1 MSLLEGITHFDEP
14 GLMCAGASRSLPQQ
28 THDSAASS
36 ASLTPPRS
44 GYPSRSLPATP
55 PGSKQTKDSGLL
67 GTSISLLQRSSR
79 GSAGTASSE
88 RGASPEGARSMD
100 TSQLAAKAFG
110 AAGQDENAEPLS
122 VALQMKAA
130 AAIAAELPAATGEA
144 AETLEAK
151 VQDISANS
159 QARRDSDAA
168 SAAQGP
174 ASQADRENDDRF
186 PLELT
191 RSSSRRLRGSLEPPA
206 VPGRAP
212 KAAQDDIGSAPKPSY
227 LSLEDDEP
235 QPLSMSI
242 KGGLPIQEPIQEEQ
256 SEPDQEV
263 QDADEPEPLSMSMK
277 GGSLRTYAA
286 PPPAEDSHADEP
298 EPLSWGR
305 KPAARPAESSAQ
317 EDGAD
322 EPEPLS
328 LSRKSR
334 SKPPSLSDLSG
345 SGSQLHDGQSDAAS
359 SINGTGLGSDS
370 SLRGSAESYKGLL
383 VSARQNAQPAT
394 SGFTSGGPQVLGS
407 GQPGQP
413 DEPRTAAEL
422 EPEPLEA
429 TRKPSSAPQ
438 SIRAGTPRPAD
449 RLRPRKCSHPLSAVQ
464 VALVG
469 ICSLAMIRQR
479 HCHNLLSIIRGPI
492 IFTLIA

>member
-1 MSLLEGITHFDEP
+1 
-14 GLMCAGASRSLPQQ
+14 MCAGASRSLPQQ

-55 PGSKQTKDSGLL
+55 PGSKQTKDPGLL
-67 GTSISLLQRSSR
+67 GTSTSLLQRSSR

-88 RGASPEGARSMD
+88 RGASPEAARSMD
-100 TSQLAAKAFG
+100 TSQLAAKAFS

-144 AETLEAK
+144 AETLEGK
-151 VQDISANS
+151 VQDISATS
-159 QARRDSDAA
+159 QARRASDAA

-174 ASQADRENDDRF
+174 VSQADEDDDDRV

-191 RSSSRRLRGSLEPPA
+191 RSASRRLRGSMEMPR
-206 VPGRAP
+206 VPDTAP
-212 KAAQDDIGSAPKPSY
+212 QAAQDGPQPSY
-227 LSLEDDEP
+227 LSPEDDEP

-242 KGGLPIQEPIQEEQ
+242 KGGLPIQDPMLAEQ
-256 SEPDQEV
+256 SEPDQEAE
-263 QDADEPEPLSMSMK
+263 DFDEPEPLSMSMK

-328 LSRKSR
+328 MSRKSR
-334 SKPPSLSDLSG
+334 SKPPSVSDLSG
-345 SGSQLHDGQSDAAS
+345 LGTQLHDGQSDAAS
-359 SINGTGLGSDS
+359 SINGTGVGSDS
-370 SLRGSAESYKGLL
+370 SLHGSAESYKGLL
-383 VSARQNAQPAT
+383 MSARQNAQPAT
-394 SGFTSGGPQVLGS
+394 SGFTSGGPQALGL
-407 GQPGQP
+407 GQPGQAT
-413 DEPRTAAEL
+413 EPSTGAEL

-429 TRKPSSAPQ
+429 TRKASSAPQ
-438 SIRAGTPRPAD
+438 NIRSGTPRPAD
-449 RLRPRKCSHPLSAVQ
+449 RLRPRECAFRPLCAMHIAFLGVQELPGRYSAVATLCRAGLEH
-464 VALVG
+464 V
-469 ICSLAMIRQR
+469 CSYNA
-479 HCHNLLSIIRGPI
+479 
-492 IFTLIA
+492 